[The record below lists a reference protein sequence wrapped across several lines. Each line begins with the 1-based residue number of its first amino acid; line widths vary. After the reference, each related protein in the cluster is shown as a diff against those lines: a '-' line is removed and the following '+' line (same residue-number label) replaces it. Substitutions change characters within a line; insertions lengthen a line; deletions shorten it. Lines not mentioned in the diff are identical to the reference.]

1 MRLKINHTEC
11 GLKTLTNKDQPHLAG
26 GQSGTLSYRY
36 EVRLHP
42 GQLTL
47 IPFKQQIPTD
57 DEAASSAPA
66 ATVIHLSDGD
76 TRVEKLHS
84 PDTFT
89 LITHRNT
96 YQ

>member
-1 MRLKINHTEC
+1 MTNHRRLLGNLERACFFHR
-11 GLKTLTNKDQPHLAG
+11 H
-26 GQSGTLSYRY
+26 

-42 GQLTL
+42 GQLTMT
-47 IPFKQQIPTD
+47 PCRRQIPAD
-57 DEAASSAPA
+57 DEGASYAPMT
-66 ATVIHLSDGD
+66 TVVHLSDGD

-89 LITHRNT
+89 LITHKNT

>member
-1 MRLKINHTEC
+1 M
-11 GLKTLTNKDQPHLAG
+11 PPP
-26 GQSGTLSYRY
+26 LSSRY

-47 IPFKQQIPTD
+47 IPSKRHVPAD
-57 DEAASSAPA
+57 DEAASYAPA

-84 PDTFT
+84 PDTFS
-89 LITHRNT
+89 LVTHRNT

>member
-1 MRLKINHTEC
+1 MGNLEPA
-11 GLKTLTNKDQPHLAG
+11 LLF
-26 GQSGTLSYRY
+26 SRY

-42 GQLTL
+42 GQLTMT
-47 IPFKQQIPTD
+47 PSRRQIPA
-57 DEAASSAPA
+57 DEEGASYAPM
-66 ATVIHLSDGD
+66 ATVVHLSDGD

-89 LITHRNT
+89 LITHKNT